1 MIRVS
6 ASTFGLIA
14 ALLIAGW
21 PRAGGSELLA
31 NGGFEAGIS
40 GWAVSAGTLDTVDSP
55 VHAGALAARFSG
67 SGQPTTQFAYQV
79 VDIQSAQ
86 SYELSGWVSGSS
98 SGLGRAFL
106 RVSWFDQGGQLVS
119 SEDSPW
125 LSQPDGAFHP
135 LTTGARTSPAAAR
148 QARVSVLV
156 QADSAFSVHLDDF
169 VFAGPAAIP
178 PPPATTPPTPVVT
191 PPPAP
196 PTATP
201 LGAPPPVP
209 SPTRPPVGATAG
221 PTLAPAV
228 EPGFFSDLVN
238 GGFEQLRLDGT
249 PYAWRKQ
256 GGEMRTVSEPRI
268 EGLRALALTSATSST
283 KWVHQ
288 TVNVGGGLHYEASVV
303 VLAGPGSESAFLRLS
318 WYASEDGSGQ
328 AISSVDSLEAE
339 LAGDGGFQMLTTGP
353 VKAPP
358 GAASLKFRLMLRPV
372 SEGAAAAY
380 FDSAALRQTPPGFA
394 GGVTAQ
400 GGAGSARRNAAG
412 GRQVAEAG
420 RAVLPGDATVG
431 GATPI
436 ELANVKPARGVVGQ
450 PAASGQGRDDWAI
463 VLALG
468 IALVAIGLAGG
479 YELWQRRSG
488 GSGGPGSEV

>member
-1 MIRVS
+1 LIRVS

-169 VFAGPAAIP
+169 VFSGPAAIP
-178 PPPATTPPTPVVT
+178 PPVTTPPTPVVT
-191 PPPAP
+191 SPPAP

-201 LGAPPPVP
+201 LRTPAPVP
-209 SPTRPPVGATAG
+209 SPTRTPAGATAG
-221 PTLAPAV
+221 PTPAPAV
-228 EPGFFSDLVN
+228 EPNVFSDLVN
-238 GGFEQLRLDGT
+238 GGFEQLRPDGS
-249 PYAWRKQ
+249 PFGWRKQ
-256 GGEMRTVSEPRI
+256 GGEMGTVTEPRT
-268 EGLRALALTSATSST
+268 EGLRALALISGTSST
-283 KWVHQ
+283 KWVYQ
-288 TVNVGGGLHYEASVV
+288 TVNVSGGLHYEASVV
-303 VLAGPGSESAFLRLS
+303 VVAGSGSESAFLRLS

-328 AISSVDSLEAE
+328 AISSVDSLEA
-339 LAGDGGFQMLTTGP
+339 ASDGDGKFRMLTTGP
-353 VKAPP
+353 VQAPP
-358 GAASLKFRLMLRPV
+358 GAAGLKFRLMLRPV
-372 SEGAAAAY
+372 SDGAAAAY
-380 FDSAALRQTPPGFA
+380 FDAAALRQTPAGTADVVTARAGAASARGSSA
-394 GGVTAQ
+394 GGQ
-400 GGAGSARRNAAG
+400 
-412 GRQVAEAG
+412 QVAEAG
-420 RAVLPGDATVG
+420 HAVIPGDATVG

-436 ELANVKPARGVVGQ
+436 ELANVKPVRAAADQ
-450 PAASGQGRDDWAI
+450 PAVSGQGRDDWAI
-463 VLALG
+463 VTALG

-479 YELWQRRSG
+479 YELWQRRIG

>member
-1 MIRVS
+1 LIRLS

-31 NGGFEAGIS
+31 NGGFEAGTS

-67 SGQPTTQFAYQV
+67 SGQPTTQFVFQV
-79 VDIQSAQ
+79 VDVQPVQ
-86 SYELSGWVSGSS
+86 SYELSGWVGGFG

-106 RVSWFDQGGQLVS
+106 RVSWFDQGGQLVL

-125 LSQPDGAFHP
+125 LSHPDGAFHP

-169 VFAGPAAIP
+169 VFSGPAAIP

-191 PPPAP
+191 SPPAP
-196 PTATP
+196 PTASPLRTP
-201 LGAPPPVP
+201 APVP
-209 SPTRPPVGATAG
+209 SPTRTPAGATAG
-221 PTLAPAV
+221 PTPAPAV
-228 EPGFFSDLVN
+228 EPSFFSDLVN

-249 PYAWRKQ
+249 PYGWRKQ
-256 GGEMRTVSEPRI
+256 GGEMSTVTEPRT
-268 EGLRALALTSATSST
+268 EGLRALALTSGTSST
-283 KWVHQ
+283 KWAYQ
-288 TVNVGGGLHYEASVV
+288 TVNVSGGLHYEASVV
-303 VLAGPGSESAFLRLS
+303 VVAGLGSESAFLRLS
-318 WYASEDGSGQ
+318 WYASEDGSGP
-328 AISSVDSLEAE
+328 AISSVDSVEA
-339 LAGDGGFQMLTTGP
+339 ASANVGGFQMLSTGP
-353 VKAPP
+353 VQAPP

-380 FDSAALRQTPPGFA
+380 FDSAALRQTPPGSAQVVTGPA
-394 GGVTAQ
+394 GAHQ
-400 GGAGSARRNAAG
+400 ARGNAAG
-412 GRQVAEAG
+412 GQQVAGVG
-420 RAVLPGDATVG
+420 RTVLPGDATLG
-431 GATPI
+431 GATSI
-436 ELANVKPARGVVGQ
+436 ELANIKPARGAAGQ
-450 PAASGQGRDDWAI
+450 PAAAGQGRDDWAI

-488 GSGGPGSEV
+488 SGGPGREV